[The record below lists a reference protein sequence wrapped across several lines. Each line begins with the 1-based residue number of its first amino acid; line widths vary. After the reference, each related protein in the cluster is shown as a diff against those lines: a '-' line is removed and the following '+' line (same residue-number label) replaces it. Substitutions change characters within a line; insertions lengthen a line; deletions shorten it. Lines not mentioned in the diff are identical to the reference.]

1 MVCYFHYSV
10 HNWFLNFYNSLWY
23 FLLIPNT
30 VHLEIRCLLPE
41 RWCKEMAIIIE
52 LSSSFGECLS
62 TVVLPS
68 VLFPNRGTAPVIVI
82 KQRPLFRA
90 WKHAAKN
97 WRSPQKMP
105 VTTPAPHR
113 RHSVALLSLCGCRA
127 GDPVSK
133 PAGRPALFLL
143 LSISGPCHRRC
154 RAKLLSLGNQ
164 AKCFQLLDLLI
175 SPSHRSP
182 TSASVRIRKHLIAS
196 AWCTVMRA

>member
-1 MVCYFHYSV
+1 MPFYCGPPFSSISQQRHGSCHCDQTKASV
-10 HNWFLNFYNSLWY
+10 SCMKACSKKLKVATKNAGYDAS
-23 FLLIPNT
+23 
-30 VHLEIRCLLPE
+30 
-41 RWCKEMAIIIE
+41 
-52 LSSSFGECLS
+52 
-62 TVVLPS
+62 
-68 VLFPNRGTAPVIVI
+68 APP
-82 KQRPLFRA
+82 R
-90 WKHAAKN
+90 
-97 WRSPQKMP
+97 
-105 VTTPAPHR
+105 R
-113 RHSVALLSLCGCRA
+113 RHSVALLSHCGCRA

-196 AWCTVMRA
+196 ARCTVMRA

>member
-1 MVCYFHYSV
+1 
-10 HNWFLNFYNSLWY
+10 
-23 FLLIPNT
+23 
-30 VHLEIRCLLPE
+30 
-41 RWCKEMAIIIE
+41 MAIIIE
-52 LSSSFGECLS
+52 LSSNFGEYLS
-62 TVVLPS
+62 TVTALPS
-68 VLFPNRGTAPVIVI
+68 VLFPNRATVPVIVI

-105 VTTPAPHR
+105 VTYDASAAATTQWRCCRYA
-113 RHSVALLSLCGCRA
+113 VAA
-127 GDPVSK
+127 PVSK
-133 PAGRPALFLL
+133 PAGRLFFLL
-143 LSISGPCHRRC
+143 LSISGPCHRRRC